1 MLELFI
7 IPFKLLLAILLGGII
22 GIERER
28 MGKPAGSRT
37 YALIALASTLFTVLS
52 VEGFGTMANSDP
64 SRIASQILVGLGFI
78 GAGIIIFHRQNEQI
92 EGLTTAAALWAT
104 AAIGMAIGI
113 NWYFEAVFASILIFL
128 ILFIVR
134 KVEFNKKKKNTLWDL
149 FEKKK

>member
-7 IPFKLLLAILLGGII
+7 IPLKLLLAILLGGII

-52 VEGFGTMANSDP
+52 VEGFGAMANSDP
-64 SRIASQILVGLGFI
+64 SRIAGQILVGLGFI

-104 AAIGMAIGI
+104 AAVGMAIGI
-113 NWYFEAVFASILIFL
+113 NWYFVAVVSSVFIFL

-149 FEKKK
+149 FEKK